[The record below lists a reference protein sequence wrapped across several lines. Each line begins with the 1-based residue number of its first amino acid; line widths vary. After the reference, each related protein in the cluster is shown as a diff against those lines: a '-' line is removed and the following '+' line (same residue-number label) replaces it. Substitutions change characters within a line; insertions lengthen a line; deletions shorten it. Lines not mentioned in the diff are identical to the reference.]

1 MFFSAAERAFI
12 AANRLRLRHLAEE
25 GSTTAALY
33 LEAFRQPERALSTA
47 MIGVTVAHIVAGSA
61 VSWTLLPGLG
71 AGGALGAAILLAPGM
86 LIFWRIIPQAGAREW
101 AARPIPTLYRPLSLI
116 GTPL

>member
-1 MFFSAAERAFI
+1 MFFSAAEMAFI

-47 MIGVTVAHIVAGSA
+47 MIGVTMAHIVAGSA
-61 VSWTLLPGLG
+61 VTWTLPP
-71 AGGALGAAILLAPGM
+71 ALGALAPLVAALLLTPVM
-86 LIFWRIIPQAGAREW
+86 LVFGEVIPKAIARAW
-101 AARPIPTLYRPLSLI
+101 APSLI
-116 GTPL
+116 LALCLPPACGG